1 MKKIGILL
9 LVTVSMFLFLPS
21 AYVLAQKNKK
31 NDKSKNKE
39 EEKERKEW
47 KKRIKDMD
55 PLAIRD
61 MTEQINRLKKE
72 NAALKKQVVELQD
85 GSNNNSSLID
95 SKNKE
100 IAQLKSQVDSL
111 KKVVDN
117 NVSSTGDDYTKGVV
131 YKVQIGAFKN
141 KDLTKFQDKGNF
153 WVEEEDGVKKYTIA
167 YFRDYWE
174 ADTFKKYM
182 REMGVKDA
190 WIVAYENNVRRDI
203 KQVLDAKTIEE
214 RQKMKD

>member
-61 MTEQINRLKKE
+61 MTEQ
-72 NAALKKQVVELQD
+72 
-85 GSNNNSSLID
+85 
-95 SKNKE
+95 
-100 IAQLKSQVDSL
+100 
-111 KKVVDN
+111 
-117 NVSSTGDDYTKGVV
+117 
-131 YKVQIGAFKN
+131 
-141 KDLTKFQDKGNF
+141 
-153 WVEEEDGVKKYTIA
+153 
-167 YFRDYWE
+167 
-174 ADTFKKYM
+174 
-182 REMGVKDA
+182 
-190 WIVAYENNVRRDI
+190 
-203 KQVLDAKTIEE
+203 
-214 RQKMKD
+214 

>member
-1 MKKIGILL
+1 
-9 LVTVSMFLFLPS
+9 
-21 AYVLAQKNKK
+21 
-31 NDKSKNKE
+31 
-39 EEKERKEW
+39 
-47 KKRIKDMD
+47 
-55 PLAIRD
+55 
-61 MTEQINRLKKE
+61 
-72 NAALKKQVVELQD
+72 
-85 GSNNNSSLID
+85 
-95 SKNKE
+95 
-100 IAQLKSQVDSL
+100 
-111 KKVVDN
+111 
-117 NVSSTGDDYTKGVV
+117 
-131 YKVQIGAFKN
+131 
-141 KDLTKFQDKGNF
+141 